1 MPAELSTQET
11 ETEIVD
17 EVRDLLAPLRDLPL
31 KKLAS
36 RVGSHASVLCDW
48 QHRRVS
54 LRPELQ
60 RQVRE
65 VVRAEFARHV
75 QHIAQLAAE
84 HNIEAGG

>member
-1 MPAELSTQET
+1 
-11 ETEIVD
+11 
-17 EVRDLLAPLRDLPL
+17 
-31 KKLAS
+31 
-36 RVGSHASVLCDW
+36 VLCDW

-65 VVRAEFARHV
+65 IVRAEFARHV